1 MAFPIAIP
9 AFEEGEMIPAKY
21 TCEGENRSPVLTW
34 SDLPE
39 GTRSLALVL
48 DDPDAPSARGPDGAF
63 VHWVLYNI
71 PPSLNRLAEGQA
83 QDPVLPGVGTH
94 GINSYGRTGYTGPCP
109 PRGSVHRYYFHL
121 YALDTAPTLP
131 GGLTAAQLRKTI
143 QGRILSE
150 ATWVG
155 KYGR

>member
-1 MAFPIAIP
+1 MAFPIASP
-9 AFEEGEMIPAKY
+9 SFQEGELIPERY
-21 TCEGENRSPVLTW
+21 TCDGDNRSPVLTW

-48 DDPDAPSARGPDGAF
+48 DDPDALSGVF

-71 PPSLNRLAEGQA
+71 PPTLNRLAEGIL
-83 QDPVLPGVGTH
+83 QDPVLPGIGTQ
-94 GINSYGRTGYTGPCP
+94 GTNSYGRTGYNGPCP

-131 GGLTAAQLRKTI
+131 GGLTAAELRKTI
-143 QGRILSE
+143 QGRVLSE

>member
-1 MAFPIAIP
+1 
-9 AFEEGEMIPAKY
+9 MIPPKF
-21 TCEGENRSPVLTW
+21 TCEGDNRSPVLTW

-48 DDPDAPSARGPDGAF
+48 DDPDSASGLF

-71 PPSLNRLAEGQA
+71 PPTVNRLAEGLPQEPA
-83 QDPVLPGVGTH
+83 LPGIGTQ
-94 GINSYGRTGYTGPCP
+94 GANSYGRTGYNGPCP
-109 PRGSVHRYYFHL
+109 PRGTVHRYYFHL

-131 GGLTAAQLRKTI
+131 GDLTAAELRKTI
-143 QGRILSE
+143 QGHVLSE

-155 KYGR
+155 KFGR